1 MGMEVVLG
9 VMGGYRC
16 FLGQRRK
23 RKEGLGLGGT
33 AGLV

>member
-16 FLGQRRK
+16 FLGERRK
-23 RKEGLGLGGT
+23 REEGFDLGGT
-33 AGLV
+33 AGLA